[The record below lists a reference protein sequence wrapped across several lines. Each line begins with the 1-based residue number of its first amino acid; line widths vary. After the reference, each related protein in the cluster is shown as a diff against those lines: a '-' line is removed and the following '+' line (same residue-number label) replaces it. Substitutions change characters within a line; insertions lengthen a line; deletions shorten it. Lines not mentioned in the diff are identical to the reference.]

1 MGTFLCSSCCC
12 MQHWIYAE
20 KKRLRLSRK
29 RFRKENRKENSS
41 ELFQGITSG
50 SHSNS
55 SPQVFVSLLRSLD
68 GSIHLSIHTHTQI
81 DILERWPM
89 ELCCILRCFL
99 LRLLQ
104 FIVVAA
110 ITMRKDSQDSLQTTY
125 AVCIEMHP
133 NVGRWTLL
141 FNSTLGRTVIKNN
154 YPS

>member
-1 MGTFLCSSCCC
+1 
-12 MQHWIYAE
+12 
-20 KKRLRLSRK
+20 
-29 RFRKENRKENSS
+29 
-41 ELFQGITSG
+41 
-50 SHSNS
+50 
-55 SPQVFVSLLRSLD
+55 
-68 GSIHLSIHTHTQI
+68 
-81 DILERWPM
+81 M

-104 FIVVAA
+104 FIVVVA